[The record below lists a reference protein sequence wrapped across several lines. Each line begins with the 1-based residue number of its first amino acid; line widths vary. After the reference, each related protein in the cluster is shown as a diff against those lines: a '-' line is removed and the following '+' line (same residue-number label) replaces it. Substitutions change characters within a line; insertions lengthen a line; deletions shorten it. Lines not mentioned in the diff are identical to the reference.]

1 MLEKLEKWLQKNKS
15 YAQVYQ
21 EQVEDMISRGVS
33 RKLTKEEVEEY
44 HGPIHYV
51 SHHPVLKPQS
61 ESTPCRIVFNSSAAY
76 SGHILNDYW
85 AKGPQLLNSLVGILL
100 RFREYEIAITGDIK
114 KMCHAVKITELDQ
127 HMHNFFV
134 EGYESEN

>member
-1 MLEKLEKWLQKNKS
+1 MLVKLEKWLQKNKS
-15 YAQVYQ
+15 HAQVYQ

-33 RKLTKEEVEEY
+33 RKLTKERVEEY

-51 SHHPVLKPQS
+51 SRHPVLKPQS

-114 KMCHAVKITELDQ
+114 KMYHAVKITELDQ
-127 HMHNFFV
+127 HTHNFFV